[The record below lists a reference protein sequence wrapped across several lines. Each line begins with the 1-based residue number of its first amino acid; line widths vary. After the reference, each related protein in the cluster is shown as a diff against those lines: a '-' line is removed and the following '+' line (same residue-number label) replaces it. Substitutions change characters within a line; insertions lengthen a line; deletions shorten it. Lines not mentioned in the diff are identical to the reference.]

1 MGATAEHGV
10 RTVRLEDVK
19 QLQDLVAEHAEA
31 VQPGLK
37 ILDTR
42 VLMGGATVDLVG
54 LDRDQG
60 LALIV
65 LAFAG
70 DDEMLVRGLEAYSW
84 CLEYPDAVTRLYPMA
99 RLDASEP
106 PRLIFVAERLPD
118 AFLRKVKHLRLP
130 RATCLEFRF
139 GLQFSAVDGVRAA
152 EAPPGAQAASP
163 APRTVPAIPPF
174 PATPGWRQPAAR
186 VVGEP
191 DERKAAVVREY
202 LQREFPTAVIYDFYE
217 HDRGARVFLL
227 QDSQGSVIHQAAVA
241 DEVLEEHSEADL
253 LGFLDRHRLGR
264 VLSQAGQASVSV
276 TRSGLKI
283 DRR

>member
-1 MGATAEHGV
+1 MGATGENGV
-10 RTVRLEDVK
+10 RPVRLEDVK
-19 QLQDLVAEHAEA
+19 QLQELVAEHAEA

-37 ILDTR
+37 ILDMR
-42 VLMGGATVDLVG
+42 VLMGGATVDLIG

-84 CLEYPDAVTRLYPMA
+84 CLEYPDAVARLYPMA
-99 RLDASEP
+99 RVDASEP
-106 PRLIFVAERLPD
+106 PRLIFIAERLPD
-118 AFLRKVKHLRLP
+118 ALLRKVKHLRLP

-139 GLQFSAVDGVRAA
+139 GLQFSAVEGVRAA
-152 EAPPGAQAASP
+152 EAPAVPA
-163 APRTVPAIPPF
+163 APRAVPSIPPL
-174 PATPGWRQPAAR
+174 PATPSWRQPTGR
-186 VVGEP
+186 VGGEP
-191 DERKAAVVREY
+191 DERKAAVVRAY
-202 LQREFPTAVIYDFYE
+202 LQREFPTAVIYDFHE

-227 QDSQGSVIHQAAVA
+227 QDSRGSVIHQAAVA
-241 DEVLEEHSEADL
+241 DDVLEEYSEADL
-253 LGFLDRHRLGR
+253 LGFFDRHRLGR